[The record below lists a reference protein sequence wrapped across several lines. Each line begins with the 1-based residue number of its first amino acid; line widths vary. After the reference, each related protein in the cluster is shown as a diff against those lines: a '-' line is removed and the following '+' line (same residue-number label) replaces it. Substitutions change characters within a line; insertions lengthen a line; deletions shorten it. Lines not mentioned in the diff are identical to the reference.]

1 MVQQHYVGRRAQ
13 YFEQIQMESV
23 TILFAGEAP
32 YKSADEQYK
41 FTPNRNFYYLTGI
54 DAPKLIFMGIKTDSK
69 IEEYIFIERENP
81 QLARWIGAT
90 VTAEEV
96 TQKSGIQTT
105 YYLDEFTSVLSRV
118 FDRRKFK
125 ICYLDLERQQWGGS
139 ESVALVFAQQLQKQY
154 PAVKIE
160 NAWEVIAKLRMVK
173 SDAEIDE
180 IRKAISVTKQG
191 IEVMVRALLPGKTEN
206 EIEAYFDFTL
216 KQAGVSDFAFP
227 TICATGK
234 NATILHYNKNND
246 QLGREDLILFDLGA
260 QVNYYNADISR
271 TFPVNGKFTKRQQII
286 YEIVL
291 SAMKAVEQAT
301 KPGVT
306 LQALNDVAIEVLAN
320 GCLNIGLIDNIEQ
333 IHDYYIHSIGH
344 HLGLD
349 THDVALQHVP
359 LEAGMVITNE
369 PGLYIEEEGIGI
381 RIEDDLLV
389 TANGCENLS
398 KDIIKTVTDIEAFF
412 KK

>member
-271 TFPVNGKFTKRQQII
+271 TFPVNGKFTKRQQMI

>member
-160 NAWEVIAKLRMVK
+160 NAWEMIAKLRMVK

-271 TFPVNGKFTKRQQII
+271 TFPVNGKFTKRQQMI